1 MFCREGKTDDGEVL
15 GFGAV
20 VLDEQ
25 DEVREMFEKKVKGN
39 EADFF
44 EYSKYQAQAG
54 TTHSN
59 CSASFHFI
67 NGSSRDISLH

>member
-25 DEVREMFEKKVKGN
+25 DEVREMFEKKFKGN

-54 TTHSN
+54 TTHSH

-67 NGSSRDISLH
+67 NGSSRDISFH